1 MDFNLTLTRPK
12 FMCTLC
18 FVSDLKTHVARDLP
32 VSELRKPSCQEHR
45 PFLLILKHS
54 YEKKAIK
61 YSISIFF
68 LLLLANLKDNGYSNT
83 MYGHLIHFDFAQI
96 RFIRSFFLILSQ
108 PKYQMQRFYI
118 GDVNG
123 MRRLKF
129 DDAYQ
134 LNIPTNLSSC

>member
-1 MDFNLTLTRPK
+1 
-12 FMCTLC
+12 MCTLC

-68 LLLLANLKDNGYSNT
+68 FTVVGKLEGQGLQQHNVWP
-83 MYGHLIHFDFAQI
+83 FD
-96 RFIRSFFLILSQ
+96 SF
-108 PKYQMQRFYI
+108 
-118 GDVNG
+118 
-123 MRRLKF
+123 
-129 DDAYQ
+129 
-134 LNIPTNLSSC
+134 